1 MDTIK
6 ISKSNIPQVR
16 SSVGSEIGDNIP
28 VQPKKSTIPTIVV
41 DLPSNG
47 YFYPETSPLST
58 GKVEIYRATAKHE
71 DILQNPQFIKK
82 GVVLDEFLKAM
93 IATAGVSID
102 DLTIGDKNAVFLAA
116 RRSTYGDDY
125 QVKVKCPECGEES
138 KVTIDLSQLKN
149 REYDF
154 SNYTKGENKFSFST
168 SSGDTVTWKLLTHKD
183 ENLIESEMKGL
194 QKFNSSS
201 STEITTRLKYLIL
214 SVNGETDKGKI
225 KKFIEESLPAKDSLA
240 LRREVKERMPDVD
253 MTFDF
258 TCPKC
263 DYSGK
268 ISVPMS
274 SEFLWPSVNE

>member
-1 MDTIK
+1 MDNIK
-6 ISKSNIPQVR
+6 ITKQSVPQIRSTSGSDFSESVAVHPTKSK
-16 SSVGSEIGDNIP
+16 
-28 VQPKKSTIPTIVV
+28 IPTILV

-47 YFYPETSPLST
+47 HFYPEASPLAV

-82 GVVLDEFLKAM
+82 GIVLDEFLKAM

-102 DLTIGDKNAVFLAA
+102 DLLIGDKNAIFLAA
-116 RRSTYGDDY
+116 RRSTYGDEY
-125 QVKVKCPECGEES
+125 AVKVKCPECGEES
-138 KVTIDLSQLKN
+138 KVNIDLSQLKN
-149 REYDF
+149 KEYDF
-154 SNYTKGENKFSFST
+154 SNFRRGENGFPFTT
-168 SSGDTVTWKLLTHKD
+168 SSGDIVTWKLLTHKD
-183 ENLIESEMKGL
+183 ETLIESEMKGL

-201 STEITTRLKYLIL
+201 STEITTRLKYLIV
-214 SVNGETDKGKI
+214 SVNGDTDKGKI

-253 MTFDF
+253 MTFAF

-263 DYSGK
+263 DYTGK
-268 ISVPMS
+268 LSVPMS